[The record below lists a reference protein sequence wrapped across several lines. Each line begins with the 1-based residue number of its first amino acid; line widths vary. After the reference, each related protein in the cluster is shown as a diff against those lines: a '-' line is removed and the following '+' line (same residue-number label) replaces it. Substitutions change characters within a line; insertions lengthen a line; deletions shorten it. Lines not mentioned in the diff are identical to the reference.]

1 MRQKMKRWFLFVIGG
16 VCFGLG
22 VAGVLLPLLPTTPF
36 MILAAA
42 CFANSSPRFHQALL
56 NNRWFG
62 ADLRRWENSH
72 TMKRVTKKRA
82 TFLIFL
88 TFGFSIVLLWGNIAL
103 QGMLFGI
110 ATLLLFFLWRV
121 SEEGLGESGKV
132 EKFNKDFIMNGTPTI
147 LKKIILR
154 KLEEIQEGCDRVSL
168 REMKKRALL
177 APETRSFVGAMLA
190 KLDAGQSAVIAEIKK
205 ASPSKGILRESFD
218 PVEIA
223 KSYEAHG
230 AACLS
235 VLTDKDFFQGSNAY
249 LQQVREAVDLPIIR
263 KDFIVDDY
271 QVYEARAI
279 GADCILLIAAAIGD
293 AQMSEL
299 TQTAMTLDMD
309 VLIEVHNEDELER
322 ALRLP
327 LPMIG
332 INNRDLHSFEV
343 SLENTIRM
351 LDKIPDDRIVITES
365 GILDKE
371 HVQKIRSY
379 GVNSF
384 LVGEAFMRSADPGKK
399 LAELFSSE
407 K

>member
-1 MRQKMKRWFLFVIGG
+1 M
-16 VCFGLG
+16 
-22 VAGVLLPLLPTTPF
+22 
-36 MILAAA
+36 
-42 CFANSSPRFHQALL
+42 
-56 NNRWFG
+56 G
-62 ADLRRWENSH
+62 A
-72 TMKRVTKKRA
+72 
-82 TFLIFL
+82 
-88 TFGFSIVLLWGNIAL
+88 
-103 QGMLFGI
+103 
-110 ATLLLFFLWRV
+110 
-121 SEEGLGESGKV
+121 
-132 EKFNKDFIMNGTPTI
+132 TPTI

-154 KLEEIQEGCDRVSL
+154 KLEEIQDGCDKIPL
-168 REMKKRALL
+168 REMKRRALL
-177 APETRSFVGAMLA
+177 APETKSFVGALQA

-205 ASPSKGILRESFD
+205 ASPSKGVLRESFD

-223 KSYEAHG
+223 KSYAANG

-235 VLTDKDFFQGSNAY
+235 VLTDKDFFQGSNEY

-309 VLIEVHNEDELER
+309 VLIEVHNKEELER

-343 SLENTIRM
+343 SLDTTIEM
-351 LDKIPDDRIVITES
+351 LDMIPEERIVITES
-365 GILDKE
+365 GILTKGDVARMRAC
-371 HVQKIRSY
+371 HVDA
-379 GVNSF
+379 F
-384 LVGEAFMRSADPGKK
+384 LVGEAFMRAENPGEK
-399 LAELFSSE
+399 LAELFS
-407 K
+407 